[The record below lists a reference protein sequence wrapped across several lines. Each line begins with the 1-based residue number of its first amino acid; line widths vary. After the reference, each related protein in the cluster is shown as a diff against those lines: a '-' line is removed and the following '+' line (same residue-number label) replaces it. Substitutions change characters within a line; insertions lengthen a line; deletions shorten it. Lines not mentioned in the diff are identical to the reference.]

1 MQANFNDFKTWT
13 KLHREEL
20 FAAGFTVAVAFGIFL
35 GIKNKDSF
43 AKLWEPL
50 ERTIKVSPPEA
61 VQNAGHTIATN
72 IEPATSE
79 ALVPI
84 TEKVTKISLEQVSS
98 HIRRLP
104 QGQKASPAKIM
115 AAQEMGIALND
126 GYTFVT
132 SYPRERQI
140 AA

>member
-1 MQANFNDFKTWT
+1 MQANFSDFKTWI

-20 FAAGFTVAVAFGIFL
+20 FTAGLTVAAAFGIYL

-50 ERTIKVSPPEA
+50 ERTIKVSPLEA
-61 VQNAGHTIATN
+61 VQNASHTTS
-72 IEPATSE
+72 IEPVASE
-79 ALVPI
+79 ALIPVA
-84 TEKVTKISLEQVSS
+84 EKVTKISLEQVSS

-104 QGQKASPAKIM
+104 QGQKASLAKIM
-115 AAQEMGIALND
+115 AAQEMGIALEE
-126 GYTFVT
+126 GYTLVA